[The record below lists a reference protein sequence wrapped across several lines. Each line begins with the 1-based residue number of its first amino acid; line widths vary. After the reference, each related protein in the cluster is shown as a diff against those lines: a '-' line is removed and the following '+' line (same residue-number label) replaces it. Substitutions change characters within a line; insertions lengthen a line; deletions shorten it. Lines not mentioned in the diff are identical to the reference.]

1 MFWGKKPAT
10 EELSKPKAVK
20 LPGPKDIPELVGR
33 HLVVQFNQNPDWVW
47 RLMGVVRP
55 RSDGKD
61 RFDFRVFDEAQVA
74 GRKVIVK
81 DYNSLNEHPDLILYQ
96 GWFNKKSM
104 TVQIEERKAAE
115 SKLLGRGVKDG

>member
-1 MFWGKKPAT
+1 MFWKKKPS
-10 EELSKPKAVK
+10 EEVVK
-20 LPGPKDIPELVGR
+20 LSGPKDIPELVGR
-33 HLVVQFNQNPDWVW
+33 HLVVQFKQNPDWVW
-47 RLMGVVRP
+47 KLKGVVRP

-96 GWFNKKSM
+96 GWFNKRSNE
-104 TVQIEERKAAE
+104 VQIEEKKAAE
-115 SKLLGRGVKDG
+115 SKLSGKGVKDG